1 MRLAV
6 DATALPAQLGGAGN
20 YILRLVDSLAAL
32 GLDDR
37 LYVFVKR
44 EDIGRFAGWSATTEP
59 VPVTLATRAARLAW
73 EQTGLPLALRRL
85 RIDLLHSP
93 HYTLPLAAAG
103 IARVVTF
110 HDMIFF
116 LLPQYHR
123 RGKVVFFTA
132 MIRAAAR
139 LADHILTDSASTAR
153 DAERLLGL
161 PASRLTTV
169 HLAPDADYRPV
180 TDPRRLAEA
189 EARYGIEHP
198 CLLTICTLEPR
209 KNLVAAVR
217 LVAGLEQAGV
227 RAQLLVVGA
236 KGWGYGPVFE
246 EVRRLGVER
255 LVRVAGYVPRD
266 DLPALYSAC
275 DVFLYPSLYEGFG
288 LPPLEAMACGAAVI
302 AADRSSLPEVV
313 GGGGLLFDPDDE
325 ASLLRLVRGLLEH
338 PAERAEW
345 SRRAAEQAR
354 SFSWEQTARSTYA
367 VYRQVLSARA
377 GERGR

>member
-6 DATALPAQLGGAGN
+6 DATALPPQLGGAGN

-37 LYVFVKR
+37 LFVFVKR
-44 EDIGRFAGWSATTEP
+44 EDVDRFAGWSGTTEP
-59 VPVTLATRAARLAW
+59 VPVTLGTRGARLAW

-93 HYTLPLAAAG
+93 HYTLPFAATG
-103 IARVVTF
+103 TARVVTF

-139 LADHILTDSASTAR
+139 LADHILTDSDSTAR
-153 DAERLLGL
+153 DAGRLLGL

-169 HLAPDADYRPV
+169 HLAPDHDYRPV
-180 TDPRRLAEA
+180 ADAGRLADV

-198 CLLTICTLEPR
+198 CLLTLCTLEPR

-217 LVAGLEQAGV
+217 LAAALKASGL

-246 EVRRLGVER
+246 EVRRLGVGD
-255 LVRVAGYVPRD
+255 LVRVAGYVPRA

-288 LPPLEAMACGAAVI
+288 LPPLEAMACGAVVI

-325 ASLLRLVRGLLEH
+325 PSLLSLVRGLLDDR
-338 PAERAEW
+338 AARAAWGRRAVERA
-345 SRRAAEQAR
+345 AA
-354 SFSWEQTARSTYA
+354 FSWERTARSTYA
-367 VYRQVLSARA
+367 VYRQVLAARA